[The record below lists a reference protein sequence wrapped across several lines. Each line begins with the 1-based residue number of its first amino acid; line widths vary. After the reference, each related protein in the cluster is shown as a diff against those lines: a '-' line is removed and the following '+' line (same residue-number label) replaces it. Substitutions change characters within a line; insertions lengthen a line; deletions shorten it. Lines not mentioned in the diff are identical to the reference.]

1 MKQKPTRWLSILA
14 LVIALLTLAVPPALA
29 EGPAP
34 EPPGNAVVSFRGVIE
49 ETTTPQQWKISG
61 VVVQLNAQTLV
72 LEQAGLAD
80 VGATVQ
86 VVGVRQ
92 QDRSVL
98 AKIIKVLKP
107 AAEPPRPVQFTAPIR
122 DLPSDG
128 LLGEWRVGEETVL
141 VSERT
146 IILPEGVVPAVGD
159 IAHITGLRMND
170 GKVDAKTIQIRKPS
184 QVEVSFTG
192 PIQSFSGTEWMVRN
206 VKVLITATTEIEGT
220 PQVGLIA
227 EVKGFLQPDRSVIA
241 THIRVREP
249 QTEPVTFQ
257 GIIVSKTTDGLP
269 SVWGIRPLTTT
280 DLFPSVIRV
289 TVTVSTTIDESKGP
303 ADIGALVQVVAV
315 PVSVSASSSG
325 DSVLV
330 AKRIKVLRP
339 PVNQEITFAGRIDE
353 IHDGYWIVRG
363 IRVLITSATVIEGL
377 PPAVG
382 LMAVVTGTLRTDRVV
397 EASHITVKEAL
408 PDIMEFNGVIQ
419 EKSPILPG
427 VWKIAPD
434 GLLPVIYSI
443 WVTPW
448 TRIVGPAEVGAHV
461 HVIALRSV
469 SGHLVAL
476 KIDVIRATAE

>member
-1 MKQKPTRWLSILA
+1 MKQKPTRWLSV
-14 LVIALLTLAVPPALA
+14 LVLLIALLTLAVPPALA

-34 EPPGNAVVSFRGVIE
+34 EPPGNAVVNFRGVIE
-49 ETTTPQQWKISG
+49 EKTTPPQQWKISG
-61 VVVQLNAQTLV
+61 VVVQLNAQTVV
-72 LEQAGLAD
+72 LEQAGPAD

-98 AKIIKVLKP
+98 ARTIKVLKP
-107 AAEPPRPVQFTAPIR
+107 AFEPPRPVQFTAPIR
-122 DLPSDG
+122 ALPSHG
-128 LLGEWRVGEETVL
+128 LLGEWTVGEETVI
-141 VSERT
+141 VSDST
-146 IILPEGVVPAVGD
+146 VILPEGVVPDEGD
-159 IAHITGLRMND
+159 IAHVVGFRTND
-170 GKVDAKTIQIRKPS
+170 NKVDAKTIQIRKPS

-192 PIQSFSGTEWMVRN
+192 PIQRFSNAEWLVRN
-206 VKVLITATTEIEGT
+206 VKVLITAATEIEGT

-241 THIRVREP
+241 TYIRVREP
-249 QTEPVTFQ
+249 QVEPVTFQ
-257 GIIVSKTTDGLP
+257 GIIVSKTNDGFP

-280 DLFPSVIRV
+280 DLFPSVINV
-289 TVTVSTTIDESKGP
+289 TVTASTAIDESKGP
-303 ADIGALVQVVAV
+303 ADIGALVQVVAI
-315 PVSVSASSSG
+315 PVSLSASSAG

-330 AKRIKVLRP
+330 AQRIKVLRP
-339 PVNQEITFAGRIDE
+339 PVNQEITFAGRIDQ
-353 IHDGYWIVRG
+353 IHDGYWVVRG

-397 EASHITVKEAL
+397 EATHITVKEAL
-408 PDIMEFNGVIQ
+408 PDIVDFTGWIR
-419 EKSPILPG
+419 EKSPIPG

-434 GLLPVIYSI
+434 GPLPVIYDV

-448 TRIVGPAEVGAHV
+448 TLITGPAEVGAHV

-476 KIDVIRATAE
+476 KIDVIRDTAE